1 MPLRRV
7 GTPDDVADV
16 VLFLLSD
23 LARYVTGQLVVV
35 DGGLGLAVQTL
46 LPV

>member
-1 MPLRRV
+1 
-7 GTPDDVADV
+7 V

-23 LARYVTGQLVVV
+23 LARYVTGQMILV
-35 DGGLGLAVQTL
+35 DGGLGLALQTL

>member
-1 MPLRRV
+1 V
-7 GTPDDVADV
+7 GVPDDVADV

-23 LARYVTGQLVVV
+23 LARYVTGQFLVV

-46 LPV
+46 LPL